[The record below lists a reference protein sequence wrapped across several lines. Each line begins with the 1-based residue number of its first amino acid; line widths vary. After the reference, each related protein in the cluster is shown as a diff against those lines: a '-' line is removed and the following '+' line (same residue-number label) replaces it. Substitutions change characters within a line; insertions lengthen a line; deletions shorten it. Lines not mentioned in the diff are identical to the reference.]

1 MRLENLKKTYGQRT
15 VLQISCLEVT
25 EGTRLAVLGPNGSGK
40 STMLKIL
47 AGVIKNDGEDMFLS
61 HCGYLPQRS
70 YAFDRTVIK
79 NVESA
84 LWDLPRS
91 KRRSAA
97 ENALR
102 KTGMLSLSQAQGKTL
117 SGGEMQRLA
126 LARVLAREPKI
137 LLLDEP
143 TAACDIESETL
154 IEKALKRWK
163 GTLIFS
169 THSPAQAMRLSD
181 RAIFLENGKIL
192 ESGET
197 AEMLMNPKSE
207 RVREYMSH
215 WRVEYAQGNN
225 DASGV
230 GDDL

>member
-1 MRLENLKKTYGQRT
+1 MKFENLHKTYGSRT
-15 VLQISCLEVT
+15 VLQIPCLEIS
-25 EGTRLAVLGPNGSGK
+25 EGTRLAVMGPNGSGK

-47 AGVIKNDGEDMFLS
+47 AGVLKNDGEKIFLS
-61 HCGYLPQRS
+61 GCGYLPQKS
-70 YAFDRTVIK
+70 YAFDMTVIK
-79 NVESA
+79 NAESA

-91 KRRSAA
+91 KRREKA

-102 KTGMLSLSQAQGKTL
+102 ETGMLSLLKAQGKTL

-143 TAACDIESETL
+143 TAACDIESENL
-154 IEKALKRWK
+154 IEFALSKWN

-169 THSPAQAMRLSD
+169 THSPAQAMRLGD
-181 RAIFLENGKIL
+181 KAIFLEKGKIL
-192 ESGET
+192 EFGSPE
-197 AEMLMNPKSE
+197 EVIMNPKSE

-215 WRVEYAQGNN
+215 WRIEYAQGNN
-225 DASGV
+225 DV
-230 GDDL
+230 

>member
-1 MRLENLKKTYGQRT
+1 MKFENLHKTYGSRT
-15 VLQISCLEVT
+15 VLQIPCLEIS
-25 EGTRLAVLGPNGSGK
+25 EGTRLAVMGPNGSGK

-47 AGVIKNDGEDMFLS
+47 AGVLKNDGGKISLS
-61 HCGYLPQRS
+61 GCGYLPQKS
-70 YAFDRTVIK
+70 YAFDKTVIK

-91 KRRSAA
+91 KRREKA

-102 KTGMLSLSQAQGKTL
+102 ETGMLSLSEAQGRTL

-143 TAACDIESETL
+143 TAACDIESENL
-154 IEKALKRWK
+154 IESALSKWN

-169 THSPAQAMRLSD
+169 THSPAQAMRLGD
-181 RAIFLENGKIL
+181 KAVFLEKGKIL
-192 ESGET
+192 EFGSPKEVI
-197 AEMLMNPKSE
+197 MNPKSE

-215 WRVEYAQGNN
+215 WRIEYAQGNN
-225 DASGV
+225 NV
-230 GDDL
+230 

>member
-1 MRLENLKKTYGQRT
+1 MKFENLEKTYGKRT
-15 VLQISCLEVT
+15 VLQIPCLEIS

-47 AGVIKNDGEDMFLS
+47 AGVLKNDGEKISLS
-61 HCGYLPQRS
+61 GCGYLPQKS
-70 YAFDRTVIK
+70 YAFDMTVIK
-79 NVESA
+79 NAEST

-91 KRRSAA
+91 KRREKA

-102 KTGMLSLSQAQGKTL
+102 ETGMLSLSEAQGKTL

-143 TAACDIESETL
+143 TAACDIESENL
-154 IEKALKRWK
+154 IESALSKWN

-169 THSPAQAMRLSD
+169 THSPAQAMRLGD
-181 RAIFLENGKIL
+181 KAVFLEKGKIL
-192 ESGET
+192 EFGSPEKVI
-197 AEMLMNPKSE
+197 MNPKSE
-207 RVREYMSH
+207 RVQEYMSH
-215 WRVEYAQGNN
+215 WRIEYAQGNN
-225 DASGV
+225 DV
-230 GDDL
+230 

>member
-1 MRLENLKKTYGQRT
+1 MKFENLHKTYGSRT
-15 VLQISCLEVT
+15 VLQIPCLEIL
-25 EGTRLAVLGPNGSGK
+25 EGTRLAVMGPNGSGK

-47 AGVIKNDGEDMFLS
+47 AGVLKNDGGKISLS
-61 HCGYLPQRS
+61 GCGYLPQKS
-70 YAFDRTVIK
+70 YAFDMTVIK
-79 NVESA
+79 NAESA

-91 KRRSAA
+91 KRREKA

-102 KTGMLSLSQAQGKTL
+102 ETGMLSLSEAQGRTL

-143 TAACDIESETL
+143 TAACDIESENL
-154 IEKALKRWK
+154 IESALSKWN

-169 THSPAQAMRLSD
+169 THSPAQAMRLGD
-181 RAIFLENGKIL
+181 KAVFLEKGKIL
-192 ESGET
+192 EFGSPE
-197 AEMLMNPKSE
+197 EVIMNPKSE

-215 WRVEYAQGNN
+215 WRIEYAQGNN
-225 DASGV
+225 HV
-230 GDDL
+230 

>member
-1 MRLENLKKTYGQRT
+1 MKFENLHKTYGSRT
-15 VLQISCLEVT
+15 VLQIPCLEISD
-25 EGTRLAVLGPNGSGK
+25 GTRLAVMGPNGSGK

-47 AGVIKNDGEDMFLS
+47 AGVLKNDGEKISLS
-61 HCGYLPQRS
+61 GCGYLPQES
-70 YAFDRTVIK
+70 YAFDMTVIK
-79 NVESA
+79 NAESA

-91 KRRSAA
+91 KRREKA

-102 KTGMLSLSQAQGKTL
+102 ETGMLSLSEAQGRTL

-143 TAACDIESETL
+143 TAACDIESENL
-154 IEKALKRWK
+154 IESALSKWN

-169 THSPAQAMRLSD
+169 THSPAQAMRLGD
-181 RAIFLENGKIL
+181 KAVFLEKGKIL
-192 ESGET
+192 EFGSPE
-197 AEMLMNPKSE
+197 EVIMNPKSE

-215 WRVEYAQGNN
+215 WRIEYAQGNN
-225 DASGV
+225 HV
-230 GDDL
+230 